1 MAQSAPATATHTSFG
16 GILDRMTEGLTRGL
30 TFLVEN
36 NPRYGQ
42 ISAINGMSDAELS
55 KRGTTRADLVRKV
68 FSDRYY
74 L

>member
-1 MAQSAPATATHTSFG
+1 MAHSAPATATHTSFA
-16 GILDRMTEGLTRGL
+16 GILDRMSEGLTRGL

-36 NPRYGQ
+36 NPRYRQ
-42 ISAINGMSDAELS
+42 ISAINELSDAELS
-55 KRGTTRADLVRKV
+55 KRGTTRADMMRRV